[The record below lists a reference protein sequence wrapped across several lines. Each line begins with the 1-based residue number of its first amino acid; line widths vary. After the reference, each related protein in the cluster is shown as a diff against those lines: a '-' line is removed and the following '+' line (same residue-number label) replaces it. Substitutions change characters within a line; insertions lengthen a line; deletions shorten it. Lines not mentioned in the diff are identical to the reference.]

1 MGSDGHT
8 ASWFP
13 QASNLAELLDPKGMA
28 LLGSSDPVTA
38 PHQRIT
44 LTLPTV
50 VQAGEIILHITGEEK
65 RRVLAQAAA
74 EHYPIAA
81 ITEQDTNPATIW
93 WAP

>member
-1 MGSDGHT
+1 MQPAS

-13 QASNLAELLDPKGMA
+13 QAQNLAELLDPAGTA
-28 LLGSSDPVTA
+28 CLGATDPVTA

-50 VQAGEIILHITGEEK
+50 VDSRELIVHITGEDK
-65 RRVLAQAAA
+65 KLVLQSAREQGF
-74 EHYPIAA
+74 PIAA
-81 ITEQDTNPATIW
+81 ILEQQTIPATIW